1 MKVVILGAGGLGS
14 VVGGYLAR
22 AGVEVT
28 LVARPAHV
36 AAIRERGLHV
46 AGMADFVVRVEAT
59 ADPADLRQA
68 DYLLLTTK
76 TRDSDAALDAARH
89 LDVGCAASLQN
100 GVVKDEQLAA
110 RWGWERV
117 IGATSIVGATL
128 VGPGEVRHTLDGT
141 TWFGEFD
148 GHRSQRVTDL
158 VDAFNAA
165 GLRTEI
171 PANIRSAE
179 WSKLCQICSAATLSA
194 ISRLNYHRLL
204 LTPDWAWL
212 FVAITRE
219 VASVA
224 RAAGVEVGDYAG
236 FNPKTLDSAPFDQ
249 AVEMIV
255 QRGKDLE
262 AHGRTGIKIS
272 MLQDVEARKLTE
284 IEALAG
290 YVVTRG
296 RELNVATPA
305 IEFAYHAVRGIE
317 ATYS

>member
-14 VVGGYLAR
+14 VIGGYLAR
-22 AGVEVT
+22 TGVEVT
-28 LVARPAHV
+28 LVGRPAHV

-46 AGMADFVVRVEAT
+46 AGVADFVVRVAAT
-59 ADPADLRQA
+59 ADPADLRRA
-68 DYLLLTTK
+68 DYLLVTTK
-76 TRDSDAALDAARH
+76 TRDTDAALDAVCH
-89 LDVGCAASLQN
+89 LDVGSAASLQN
-100 GVVKDEQLAA
+100 SVVKDEQLAA

-117 IGATSIVGATL
+117 IGATTIVGATL
-128 VGPGEVRHTLDGT
+128 VDPGEVRHTLDGT

-148 GHRSQRVTDL
+148 GRRSQRVTDL

-171 PANIRSAE
+171 PADIRSAE
-179 WSKLCQICSAATLSA
+179 WSKLCQICPAATLSA
-194 ISRLNYHRLL
+194 ISRLNYHRLC

-219 VASVA
+219 VAAVA
-224 RAAGVEVGDYAG
+224 RAAGVEIGDYPG
-236 FNPKTLDSAPFDQ
+236 FNPKTLDSVPFDR

-262 AHGRTGIKIS
+262 TQRRTGIKIS
-272 MLQDVEARKLTE
+272 MLQDVEARRATE
-284 IEALAG
+284 IEAIAG
-290 YVVTRG
+290 YLVARG
-296 RELNVATPA
+296 RELGIPTPA

-317 ATYS
+317 ATY